1 MLWEMRRNLVIKHGH
16 AVGNQLALQLVIDG
30 MKLSPANP
38 NFVQARD
45 GIIQADVVNNAGANL
60 DEMWAGF
67 AKRGLGF
74 SATSPDSSTTN
85 GVLEAFDVPDDLL
98 CSH

>member
-1 MLWEMRRNLVIKHGH
+1 MSKSPLTFKDIDPTQASPHTGIPLSPRYGGVSNGNPAQVHAQGETWCNMLWEMRRNLVIKHGH

-45 GIIQADVVNNAGANL
+45 GII
-60 DEMWAGF
+60 
-67 AKRGLGF
+67 
-74 SATSPDSSTTN
+74 
-85 GVLEAFDVPDDLL
+85 
-98 CSH
+98 